1 MYIDSVISL
10 SGQKKSRAPKS
21 NKLPD
26 PFPKGEIL
34 KDHGKKQWRLGDA
47 IGQGGFGLIYLGKI
61 QLDVKYLN
69 IYCTTD
75 TLIFGSLFALECGLL
90 FSAK

>member
-1 MYIDSVISL
+1 MVVYPIFKNISVL
-10 SGQKKSRAPKS
+10 LMEETR
-21 NKLPD
+21 
-26 PFPKGEIL
+26 
-34 KDHGKKQWRLGDA
+34 DA